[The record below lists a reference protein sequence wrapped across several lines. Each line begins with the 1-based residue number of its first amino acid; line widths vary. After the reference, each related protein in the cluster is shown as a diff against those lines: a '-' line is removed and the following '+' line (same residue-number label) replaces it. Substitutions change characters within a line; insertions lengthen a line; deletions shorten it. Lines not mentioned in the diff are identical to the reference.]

1 MDFHETLQRV
11 HLSSLSSFPA
21 HPILLDCILTVFQRT
36 SAALRAAAIHE
47 SSPPEW
53 NGQSLPDKFPWL
65 FPVFFCSTLMQQA
78 SMQQKIIHVCFPLGH
93 RLFFAVPTTTLESVL
108 LSHFLHFL
116 HIPVLE
122 EKAFPAHK
130 LPAVPYA
137 VFESKKLH
145 PMNKFVPILIPYEA
159 LMRQL
164 HTIAHV
170 VLPVSHSLSC
180 SQERYDESQSLYFL
194 RYSAMQHIFDC
205 VFLIGLP
212 AVLAAL
218 YFCFSTFRYS

>member
-21 HPILLDCILTVFQRT
+21 HPILLDSILTVFQKT

-47 SSPPEW
+47 SFPPEW

-65 FPVFFCSTLMQQA
+65 FPVCLCSTPMQQA
-78 SMQQKIIHVCFPLGH
+78 SMQQVIIHVCFPLDH
-93 RLFFAVPTTTLESVL
+93 HLFFAVPTTMLESVL
-108 LSHFLHFL
+108 LSQSLHFL

-122 EKAFPAHK
+122 EKAFPAHR
-130 LPAVPYA
+130 LPLVPYA

-145 PMNKFVPILIPYEA
+145 PMNKFVSILIPYEA

-164 HTIAHV
+164 CTILLA
-170 VLPVSHSLSC
+170 VLPVLHSLSC
-180 SQERYDESQSLYFL
+180 SQEKFDGLLPLYFL

-205 VFLIGLP
+205 IFLIDLP

-218 YFCFSTFRYS
+218 YLRIS